1 MEKQKGTPLV
11 RYQKKQL
18 MEVIIAAFITQ
29 VLFPYLKKQ
38 FIIDDSDWQK
48 LGLRSWL
55 KLDFVWFTDLQE

>member
-1 MEKQKGTPLV
+1 MEKQRGTPLV

-38 FIIDDSDWQK
+38 FIIDDSD
-48 LGLRSWL
+48 
-55 KLDFVWFTDLQE
+55 